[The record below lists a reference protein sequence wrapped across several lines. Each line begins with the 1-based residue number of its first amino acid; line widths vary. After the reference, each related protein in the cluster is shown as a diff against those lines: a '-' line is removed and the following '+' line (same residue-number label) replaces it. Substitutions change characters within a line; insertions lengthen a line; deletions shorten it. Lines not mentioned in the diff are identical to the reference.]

1 MKLQEE
7 IISNFGNLDSRV
19 ESFLKKTITDI
30 NTKGIKVTDYTKMI
44 LELLVV
50 QLVLYYKAF
59 DEINEDTSVSSED
72 SYNRKAKSPA
82 ISIMQKAN
90 DQILVLLDKIT
101 LSPLSSAKVKKLN
114 KNDED
119 DAQELLEALI
129 N

>member
-90 DQILVLLDKIT
+90 DQILVLLDKIA